1 MKKILFSVLLSSVFA
16 LLSCSE
22 KELPVDV
29 RGAEQQGR
37 ADAKALCSAG
47 YKADRDLHAALLAV
61 KSREFEMRRGGDS
74 IGAAAYIAAFK
85 EQLKVSDNQLAQKVL

>member
-1 MKKILFSVLLSSVFA
+1 MKNNLFSVLLSLVFV
-16 LLSCSE
+16 LTSCAE

-29 RGAEQQGR
+29 SGAERQGR
-37 ADAKALCSAG
+37 ADAKALCSVA

-85 EQLKVSDNQLAQKVL
+85 EQLRVSDNQLAQKVL